1 MIRLTFCVGLPPTSC
16 WGMISRGAW
25 TLCPDCCWGAPWRSA
40 FTLISCTFP
49 PVGNIVDGLPTI
61 AGCTAPLITWL
72 VVFPTVTTPRT
83 KKERILYYLYLYDI
97 PQQNNYLKHLAIF
110 FSSQIQSQ
118 SRNFDSWDKFPPLW
132 LVQIKMLYTY
142 WHTWWL
148 IFRDLKF
155 RVIPRLFQIFFNTF

>member
-25 TLCPDCCWGAPWRSA
+25 TLCPGCCWGVPWRSA

-83 KKERILYYLYLYDI
+83 KKERILYYLYLYDT

-110 FSSQIQSQ
+110 FFFTNPITEQEFWLMRQVSSSVIGANQNVVHILAYLMI
-118 SRNFDSWDKFPPLW
+118 NFQRS
-132 LVQIKMLYTY
+132 
-142 WHTWWL
+142 
-148 IFRDLKF
+148 
-155 RVIPRLFQIFFNTF
+155 

>member
-25 TLCPDCCWGAPWRSA
+25 TLCPGCCWGAPWRSA

-83 KKERILYYLYLYDI
+83 KKERILYYLYLYDT

-110 FSSQIQSQ
+110 FFLHKSNHRAGILTHETSFLLCDWCKS
-118 SRNFDSWDKFPPLW
+118 KCC
-132 LVQIKMLYTY
+132 T
-142 WHTWWL
+142 HTG
-148 IFRDLKF
+148 
-155 RVIPRLFQIFFNTF
+155 IPDD